1 MKFWVGVT
9 DKRWFDHLSQ
19 SRPDEVNFWQP
30 GGTQTFRAIE
40 PGAPFLFK
48 LHSPLNFIV
57 GGGFFV
63 RHSLLPLSLVWD
75 VFGQKN
81 GTPDILTLKERIF
94 AYRKR
99 QEPDPTIGCIILSN
113 PFFFDE
119 DRWIPVPEDWKPN
132 IVQGKTYDDSDPIG
146 LRLWV
151 QVQDRLQAANV
162 DQAETVKENV
172 HLVGPEYLVRARLG
186 QGSFRVLVTE
196 AYQRRCALTGERTL
210 PALQAAHIKPFVLS
224 GPNHV
229 NNGLLLRADLHLLFD
244 KGYMTV
250 TPDMTAEVSNRIREE
265 FHNGKEYY
273 ALRGRRLAVLPENIV
288 ERPSR
293 EFIEWHNENV
303 FVA

>member
-9 DKRWFDHLSQ
+9 DKRWFDYLSQ

-48 LHSPLNFIV
+48 LHSPLNYIV

-94 AYRKR
+94 TYRER

-119 DRWIPVPEDWKPN
+119 DKWIPIPENWKPN
-132 IVQGKTYDDSDPIG
+132 IVQGKTYDNSDPIG
-146 LRLWV
+146 LRLWA
-151 QVQDRLQAANV
+151 QVQDRLHASNVNQA
-162 DQAETVKENV
+162 QTVSEDA
-172 HLVGPEYLVRARLG
+172 HLIGPEYLVRARLG

-210 PALQAAHIKPFVLS
+210 PALQAAHIKPYVLS

-244 KGYMTV
+244 KGYMTI

-265 FHNGKEYY
+265 FHNGKDYY
-273 ALRGRRLAVLPENIV
+273 ALRGKRLAVLPDNIA

-293 EFIEWHNENV
+293 EFIDWHNQKV

>member
-1 MKFWVGVT
+1 MKFRVGIT
-9 DKRWFDHLSQ
+9 DKRWFDYLSQ
-19 SRPDEVNFWQP
+19 LRPDEVNFWQP

-48 LHSPLNFIV
+48 LHSPHNFIV

-81 GTPDILTLKERIF
+81 GTPDILTLRERIF
-94 AYRKR
+94 AYRERK
-99 QEPDPTIGCIILSN
+99 EPDPTIGCIILSN

-119 DRWIPVPEDWKPN
+119 DKWIPVPENWKPN

-146 LRLWV
+146 LRLWA
-151 QVQDRLQAANV
+151 QVQDRLHSPNV
-162 DQAETVKENV
+162 NQIQSVSVNGR
-172 HLVGPEYLVRARLG
+172 LVGPEYLVRARLG

-210 PALQAAHIKPFVLS
+210 PALQAAHIKPYVLA

-244 KGYMTV
+244 KGYMTI
-250 TPDMTAEVSNRIREE
+250 TPDMTTEVSNRIRHE

-273 ALRGRRLAVLPENIV
+273 ALRGKKLAVLPNTTLDQ
-288 ERPSR
+288 PSR
-293 EFIEWHNENV
+293 EFIDWHNQNI

>member
-1 MKFWVGVT
+1 MKFWIGVT
-9 DKRWFDHLSQ
+9 DKRWFDYLSQ
-19 SRPDEVNFWQP
+19 ARPDEVNFWQP
-30 GGTQTFRAIE
+30 GGTHTFRAIE

-48 LHSPLNFIV
+48 LHSPLNYIV

-81 GTPDILTLKERIF
+81 GTPDIVTLKERIF
-94 AYRKR
+94 AYRER

-119 DRWIPVPEDWKPN
+119 DRWIPVPENWKPN
-132 IVQGKTYDDSDPIG
+132 IVQGKTYDDGDPIG
-146 LRLWV
+146 LRLWA
-151 QVQDRLQAANV
+151 QVQDRLHSANV
-162 DQAETVKENV
+162 NQAQAVSENG

-196 AYQRRCALTGERTL
+196 AYQRRCAVTGERTL
-210 PALQAAHIKPFVLS
+210 PALQAAHIKPYTLS

-244 KGYMTV
+244 KGYMTI
-250 TPDMTAEVSNRIREE
+250 TPEMTTEVSKRIREE

-273 ALRGRRLAVLPENIV
+273 ALQGRRLAMPDNMPD
-288 ERPSR
+288 RPSR
-293 EFIEWHNENV
+293 EFIDWHNQNV